1 VCFLSPVEQLDG
13 VLLKEWIARVI
24 ELAQAEARQKRPRH
38 GVVEGFLR
46 HLPCFDRAGDV
57 VEHVISCGNGNENE
71 NGGSFCLSGV
81 HENVAQPTCDAANDE
96 MSRHAQD
103 HSKDN

>member
-1 VCFLSPVEQLDG
+1 VPVPSLSWESDHFAKISIKSGRNAFVCFLSPVEQLDG
-13 VLLKEWIARVI
+13 VLIKEWIARVI

-46 HLPCFDRAGDV
+46 HLPCFDCVGDV

-71 NGGSFCLSGV
+71 NGGSFV
-81 HENVAQPTCDAANDE
+81 
-96 MSRHAQD
+96 
-103 HSKDN
+103 